1 MDTASTGQPPIG
13 DTRDVI
19 AVSCYGDLERARKDF
34 DELSRQ
40 IKKEHFQV
48 RESVLLGKNADGTPT
63 VLDTSSGH
71 HGRTGAIVGAG
82 MGFLIGVLT
91 MPILPATVAVGAAA
105 GAAVA
110 TFADHT
116 LKSGLRH
123 DIAEKLAEA
132 TGVVITLA
140 TAYDEPW
147 ARRALSGASAY
158 MTVPYPESTIASLE
172 EAVMKAM
179 SGLGSGAQA

>member
-1 MDTASTGQPPIG
+1 MEAADTGQPRIG

-34 DELSRQ
+34 DELTRQ

-71 HGRTGAIVGAG
+71 HGRTGASVGAG

-91 MPILPATVAVGAAA
+91 M
-105 GAAVA
+105 
-110 TFADHT
+110 
-116 LKSGLRH
+116 RH

-140 TAYDEPW
+140 TAYDEQW

>member
-1 MDTASTGQPPIG
+1 
-13 DTRDVI
+13 
-19 AVSCYGDLERARKDF
+19 
-34 DELSRQ
+34 
-40 IKKEHFQV
+40 
-48 RESVLLGKNADGTPT
+48 
-63 VLDTSSGH
+63 
-71 HGRTGAIVGAG
+71 
-82 MGFLIGVLT
+82 MGFLIGMLT

-123 DIAEKLAEA
+123 DIAEKLAKA

-140 TAYDEPW
+140 SAYDEPW